1 MLEIELIL
9 SNEAKMKYK
18 VNLSFSAEEDLF
30 EIYQY
35 VFFND
40 SVENAEKL
48 YTKLREKCI
57 ALQEYPHRGHIPSEL
72 SLLGIDDFLEI
83 TYKPYRIIYQII
95 EKVVFIHCILDGR
108 RDMQKIL
115 QERLMR
121 E

>member
-1 MLEIELIL
+1 
-9 SNEAKMKYK
+9 MKYK
-18 VNLSFSAEEDLF
+18 VNLTFSAEEDLF

-35 VFFND
+35 EFFND

-48 YTKLREKCI
+48 YSTLREKCI
-57 ALQEYPHRGHIPSEL
+57 ALQVYPNRGHIPSEL
-72 SLLGIDDFLEI
+72 SFLGIDDFLEI

-95 EKVVFIHCILDGR
+95 KKVVFIHCILDGR

>member
-1 MLEIELIL
+1 MLASELMTL
-9 SNEAKMKYK
+9 NEVKVKYK
-18 VNLSFSAEEDLF
+18 VNLTFSAEEDLF
-30 EIYQY
+30 EIFQY

-40 SVENAEKL
+40 SVEKAEKL
-48 YTKLREKCI
+48 YSKLHEKCI
-57 ALQEYPHRGHIPSEL
+57 ALQKYPHRGHIPSEL
-72 SLLGIDDFLEI
+72 SLPGIDDFLEI

>member
-1 MLEIELIL
+1 
-9 SNEAKMKYK
+9 MKYK
-18 VNLSFSAEEDLF
+18 VNLAFSAEEDLF

-48 YTKLREKCI
+48 YSKLHEKCLS
-57 ALQEYPHRGHIPSEL
+57 LQNNPYRGHIPSEL
-72 SLLGIDDFLEI
+72 SFLGIDDFLEI

-95 EKVVFIHCILDGR
+95 DKVVFIHCILDGR
-108 RDMQKIL
+108 RDIQKIL